1 MFDHGLF
8 DHVLIDFVSV
18 LFRLWFDMV
27 ESVLVLVVLF
37 WLTMLLFDSVWLCL
51 SWARYGF

>member
-18 LFRLWFDMV
+18 LFRLWLDMV